1 MTRTRRKN
9 LVRLLIFLV
18 PERVLVLIR
27 SLVLELLPVLG
38 AVLVLR

>member
-9 LVRLLIFLV
+9 LVRLIFLV